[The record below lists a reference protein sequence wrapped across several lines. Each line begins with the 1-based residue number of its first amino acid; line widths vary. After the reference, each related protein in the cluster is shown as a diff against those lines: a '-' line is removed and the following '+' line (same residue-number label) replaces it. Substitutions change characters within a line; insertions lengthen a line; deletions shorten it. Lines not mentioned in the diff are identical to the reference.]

1 MSPLF
6 LDSQGVARP
15 PVVIYGCAGLG
26 KSVLHAL
33 LASGRRVL
41 GFVDDFTN
49 TQLPRLYSVHD
60 HSVLPF
66 EQMLAAQ
73 GRYAEWVVAIGENGV
88 RKFIS
93 QKLQRLDLPF
103 ATVIHPSAEMG
114 LGVSVGSGS
123 IVLPGAVIGC
133 DTQIG
138 RHAIV
143 CARTSI
149 DHDCV
154 IGDYV
159 YISPGSTVCGYVN
172 LQPGVFVGAGVVV
185 GPNVEIGRW
194 TSCGAGAVAIKSLP
208 SQCVA
213 YGCPAEVR
221 RQL

>member
-1 MSPLF
+1 MTQLF
-6 LDSQGVARP
+6 LDNQGVAHP

-26 KSVLHAL
+26 KSVLNAL

-49 TQLPRLYSVHD
+49 TQLPRLHSIHD
-60 HSVLPF
+60 HSVLSF
-66 EQMLAAQ
+66 EQMLSAQ
-73 GRYAEWVVAIGENGV
+73 GREAEWIVAIGENGV

-93 QKLQRLDLPF
+93 QKLQRLDLQF
-103 ATVIHPSAEMG
+103 ATVVYPSVEMG
-114 LGVSVGSGS
+114 LGVSIGPGSV
-123 IVLPGAVIGC
+123 VLPGAVIGC
-133 DTQIG
+133 DAQLG
-138 RHAIV
+138 SHVIV
-143 CARTSI
+143 CARAGV
-149 DHDCV
+149 DHDTIV
-154 IGDYV
+154 GDYA